1 MTVDAA
7 HMRIV
12 SLEILFALVA
22 FVVFASRIRTRA
34 VEDTAFTPLRA
45 ELEVTENGTVRRIQ
59 SMLPL
64 VVGRSSQV
72 DVPVLDPLVS
82 RRHAR
87 LDVEDGIIYVT
98 DLNSSNG
105 TYLNGRRV
113 EDSIELR
120 PGDSIGVGAANVT
133 FVGTNSSWT

>member
-1 MTVDAA
+1 MSVDAA
-7 HMRIV
+7 HMRIA
-12 SLEILFALVA
+12 SLEILLALVA
-22 FVVFASRIRTRA
+22 FVIFASRIRTRA
-34 VEDTAFTPLRA
+34 VEDAAFTPLRA
-45 ELEVTENGTVRRIQ
+45 ELEVSENGTVRRIQ
-59 SMLPL
+59 GMLPL

-87 LDVEDGIIYVT
+87 LDVEDGVIYVT

-113 EDSIELR
+113 DDSIELR
-120 PGDSIGVGAANVT
+120 PGDRIGVGGANVT

>member
-1 MTVDAA
+1 
-7 HMRIV
+7 
-12 SLEILFALVA
+12 
-22 FVVFASRIRTRA
+22 
-34 VEDTAFTPLRA
+34 
-45 ELEVTENGTVRRIQ
+45 
-59 SMLPL
+59 MLPL

-87 LDVEDGIIYVT
+87 LDVEDGVIYVT